1 MVCESEECLI
11 KTGSESVW
19 EKRFLGV
26 FFSRV
31 ISKNSKRL
39 TYQKLKRNLKFS
51 CLKIYLI
58 GFQEAER
65 LKTLVEYCLIFSIL
79 ALVIMGVY
87 LVWCAL

>member
-1 MVCESEECLI
+1 M
-11 KTGSESVW
+11 KTGSKSVW
-19 EKRFLGV
+19 KKTFFGV

-39 TYQKLKRNLKFS
+39 TYQILEKNLKFS

-65 LKTLVEYCLIFSIL
+65 L
-79 ALVIMGVY
+79 
-87 LVWCAL
+87 